1 MRSHLTRNVFRRLL
15 SNEAF
20 LFKCPYRSEHAAY
33 RRYRAV
39 SLLQP
44 PTRRTLFG
52 FSAKPPRQVRNA
64 DIDPGLSRML
74 DLSLMDKVQARP
86 PPAAE
91 LAEAFNTFFAHKL
104 RTNEAVN
111 NIQAGHALR
120 TFRHLRDTNTN
131 EEGFGLQLSDIHAAR
146 DAMMKMPSD
155 KLETHNEF
163 ARELFAEL
171 SRRPWRPGT
180 SSRMNFKKFVFVLT
194 QTGGSLEAKNLVEEF
209 VNATPEGEKTK
220 QWDRA
225 NAELWN
231 YVLKGFAK
239 ESNESELLHTAMTAE
254 ASGVPYNITFH
265 ETMTTFYAS
274 KNNRKGTQSWYTKPI
289 HQSKPPHFR
298 TMSEVLRF
306 SLRNNEIEWCNS
318 VFRALLETNPDKP
331 TWDVIF
337 QWAASALGK
346 GVEDVEHMME
356 VMVRRNPQD
365 NSIRPDIETFNGLVE
380 MAISRNDPYLAE
392 RYLALGLKSG
402 IRPNART
409 YILQMDYRVG
419 AGDLSGAQAAYDAL
433 QSEEVKDREDLPVI
447 NKYIRALCSVNS
459 PNYDRITSIVADLD
473 ELKVRPEAD
482 TVSALCLLYLKR
494 NELHDIIDILHAHCF
509 HYTLDERARIRD
521 ALLEYCLDS
530 RNNTTSVWDAYT
542 IIREIFDET
551 DTKTRTRI
559 MNEFFNRKRS
569 DMACYVFGHMRQH
582 IRQDKRPTADT
593 YMECLVGIAKC
604 ADKESLDMIHNM
616 MKMDSSI
623 EPSTRLYNS
632 LMLAYTACDE
642 AYRALNFWT
651 DITNSIEGP
660 TYNSIEIVFRA
671 CEKKPFGDKPAK
683 EIWNKMRR
691 MEIEVTPEVFSAYV
705 GALAGQALLAEVK
718 TLIEGME
725 SDVGFGP
732 DMMT

>member
-1 MRSHLTRNVFRRLL
+1 M
-15 SNEAF
+15 
-20 LFKCPYRSEHAAY
+20 
-33 RRYRAV
+33 
-39 SLLQP
+39 
-44 PTRRTLFG
+44 RRTLFG
-52 FSAKPPRQVRNA
+52 FSVKPPRQTRSA
-64 DIDPGLSRML
+64 DLDPGLSKMVE
-74 DLSLMDKVQARP
+74 LSLMDKAQARP
-86 PPAAE
+86 PPVSD
-91 LAEAFNTFFAHKL
+91 LIKAFNMFFAHKL

-111 NIQAGHALR
+111 NLQAVHALR

-131 EEGFGLQLSDIHAAR
+131 VEGFGLELSDIHAAR

-155 KLETHNEF
+155 KLDTHNEF

-171 SRRPWRPGT
+171 SRRPWKQLA

-194 QTGGSLEAKNLVEEF
+194 QTGDSLEARKLVEEF
-209 VNATPEGEKTK
+209 FNATSEGEKTK
-220 QWDRA
+220 QWDRT

-239 ESNESELLHTAMTAE
+239 ELNESDLLRTAMITE

-274 KNNRKGTQSWYTKPI
+274 KNDLTGTQSWYAKPI
-289 HQSKPPHFR
+289 SKSKGPHPR

-306 SLRNNEIEWCNS
+306 CLRNNEIDWGNS
-318 VFRALLETNPDKP
+318 VFRALLEMNPDKP

-365 NSIRPDIETFNGLVE
+365 DSIRPDIETINGLVKL
-380 MAISRNDPYLAE
+380 AISRNDPYLAE

-409 YILQMDYRVG
+409 FILQMDYRVG
-419 AGDLSGAQAAYDAL
+419 AGDLSGAQSAYEAL
-433 QSEEVKDREDLPVI
+433 QSEEVGNREDLPVI

-494 NELHDIIDILHAHCF
+494 NELHDIIDILQAHCF

-530 RNNTTSVWDAYT
+530 RTNTISVWDAYN
-542 IIREIFDET
+542 IIREMFDET
-551 DTKTRTRI
+551 DTKIRTQI
-559 MNEFFNRKRS
+559 MNEFFSRNRS
-569 DMACYVFGHMRQH
+569 DMACHVFGHMRQH

-593 YMECLVGIAKC
+593 YVECLVGVAKC

-623 EPSTRLYNS
+623 EPSTRLYNA
-632 LMLAYTACDE
+632 LMLAYTTCDE
-642 AYRALNFWT
+642 PYRALNFWT

-671 CEKKPFGDKPAK
+671 CEKKPFGDKPAR